1 MKNKGKKADKTVD
14 LEEYI
19 RSDGETVLSSEQSQ
33 TTQAAQTAQTT
44 QKAIKKEEKIAA
56 KRAKEA
62 AKAERRQ
69 KRALRRNEDAALYA
83 PDKMKGFPLSIP
95 IGYLLRFFSIGLSV
109 FGICALIVD
118 SFELVEINLWALLL
132 YCVGSVAAF
141 SLCFIG
147 GKLLFVGIGM
157 IAAFIGGVFL
167 LVGSPLTL
175 ITDGTER
182 LWGRMMDM
190 LEELGYATLSRFD
203 LPSLGSLSVS
213 SDSVEATLIYGGI
226 FTLATLLGLIFAAFS
241 AKRTRII
248 PMLIFGGLICALCFT
263 YNLTGSNI
271 GIVSIL
277 AGLSSTIVL
286 SAYDRLYA
294 EHKNSKKSRAYSGFS
309 SALAGL
315 LVIAVLAGP
324 AAAIKN
330 PWREIK
336 AISRP
341 ISSARNI
348 VMTLLTGGDPRLNV
362 MNSLID
368 KRSAELE
375 DIHFD
380 GVQLFEVSSYTKNQ
394 NIYLRSWIASDFNE
408 SDDSWNLLTDEDYKD
423 MLAAMRNRYAGISG
437 DTLTYSLYRRLDEWL
452 DSDSFPTDKYYGDS
466 KLGYYA
472 TLVDVKS
479 IKSTGLLYT
488 MPQTYAGSSIGNYE
502 YLSREDKYSES
513 VELYSDGI
521 YSSSWLN
528 LKKEFTAPAILPT
541 YTNKNYATNAAN
553 AARYNLL
560 VNDFLKNAA
569 NIATSDADD
578 IRERFTERL
587 KLEGLSSYGT
597 AGIEEFLESS
607 NRRQWIAENVN
618 AYEEYADYVKEFYGK
633 SSSLESVKTIA
644 AELYNDINA
653 ASTDF
658 DKAMAVVNYMILN
671 YSYTTEP
678 TKPSGEYESD
688 IDSFLLETKDG
699 YCVQFATAATLIL
712 RELGIPARY
721 VQGYLANDFYES
733 KDDEGNKIF
742 KSSVTDED
750 AHAWVE
756 IWIDGLG
763 WRTLEVTPS
772 YYSDIYYVDRSSGS
786 NLPSIVDQDKTTS
799 RPEITTKPETSD
811 TVATDDDKKDEGD
824 DEKGKFT
831 LTAADIAKICI
842 SIGSIAVIA
851 LALLLIY
858 RRQKKIRA
866 GRDYYIERAIYGSFA
881 DTAEMAA
888 ISGVLIDCIWEVIKL
903 TVAKP
908 RTGETPQDFA
918 YRVDHPSRPDPR
930 DKKAASAIRRR
941 LAWSHT
947 MAEITETIEELEF
960 SGEISRDGLEK
971 LGEFAESL
979 TKTEYSA
986 LSIPKKLWYRYV
998 RAIM

>member
-1 MKNKGKKADKTVD
+1 MKDKRKKTDKTVD

-19 RSDGETVLSSEQSQ
+19 TSELPSDNESQ
-33 TTQAAQTAQTT
+33 TITE
-44 QKAIKKEEKIAA
+44 KSKNKSKKEKKIAA
-56 KRAKEA
+56 KRAKESTKA
-62 AKAERRQ
+62 ARRK
-69 KRALRRNEDAALYA
+69 KRALKRNEDATLYA
-83 PDKMKGFPLSIP
+83 PDRMKGFPLSIP

-118 SFELVEINLWALLL
+118 SFELVEINLWALLF

-147 GKLLFVGIGM
+147 GKLIFVGAGM
-157 IAAFIGGVFL
+157 IAAFVGGVFL
-167 LVGSPLTL
+167 FAGSPLTL
-175 ITDGTER
+175 ITDGVER
-182 LWGRMMDM
+182 LWSRMMDM
-190 LEELGYATLSRFD
+190 LEELGYATLARFD

-213 SDSVEATLIYGGI
+213 SERVEAALIYGGI
-226 FTLATLLGLIFAAFS
+226 FTLATLIGLIFAAFS
-241 AKRTRII
+241 AKRTRLI

-277 AGLSSTIVL
+277 AGLCSTIVL

-324 AAAIKN
+324 AAAIKT

-341 ISSARNI
+341 ISSARNV

-368 KRSAELE
+368 KRSAGLE

-380 GVQLFEVSSYTKNQ
+380 DVQLFKVSSYTKNR

-408 SDDSWNLLTDEDYKD
+408 SDDSWNLLTDDDYKD
-423 MLAAMRNRYAGISG
+423 MLAVMRNRYAGISG
-437 DTLTYSLYRRLDEWL
+437 DTLTYSLYRRLDSWL
-452 DSDSFPTDKYYGDS
+452 DPDSFPKDKYYDGS
-466 KLGYYA
+466 TLGYYA
-472 TLVDVKS
+472 TLVDVQS

-488 MPQTYAGSSIGNYE
+488 MPQSYAGASIGNYE
-502 YLSREDKYSES
+502 YMSRDDKYSES

-521 YSSSWLN
+521 YTSSWLN
-528 LKKEFTAPAILPT
+528 LKKAFTAPAILPT
-541 YTNKNYATNAAN
+541 YTYKNFAAN
-553 AARYNLL
+553 ADSAARYNLL

-578 IRERFTERL
+578 LRKRFTERL
-587 KLEGLSSYGT
+587 ELEGLSSYGT
-597 AGIEEFLESS
+597 VGIEEFLESS
-607 NRRQWIAENVN
+607 NRRQWIAENVS
-618 AYEEYADYVKEFYGK
+618 AYEEYADYVKAFYGK
-633 SSSLESVKTIA
+633 GASLESIKAIA
-644 AELYNDINA
+644 AELYDEVSA
-653 ASTDF
+653 APTDF
-658 DKAMAVVNYMILN
+658 DKIMAVVNYMILN
-671 YSYTTEP
+671 YEYTTEP
-678 TKPSGEYESD
+678 TKPSGAYASD

-721 VQGYLANDFYES
+721 VQGYLASDFYES
-733 KDDEGNKIF
+733 KDDEGNKNYS
-742 KSSVTDED
+742 SSVTDED

-756 IWIDGLG
+756 VWIDGLG
-763 WRTLEVTPS
+763 WRTIEVTPT
-772 YYSDIYYVDRSSGS
+772 YYSAIYYIDRSSDS
-786 NLPSIVDQDKTTS
+786 NLPSIVDPVTS
-799 RPEITTKPETSD
+799 RPESTTTPETNDTTTKPDIKED
-811 TVATDDDKKDEGD
+811 EDDNEEKDK
-824 DEKGKFT
+824 FA
-831 LTAADIAKICI
+831 LSAADIAKICI
-842 SIGSIAVIA
+842 SIGAVAIVA
-851 LALLLIY
+851 AFLILMY

-866 GRDYYIERAIYGSFA
+866 GRDYYIERAIYGSFE
-881 DTAEMAA
+881 DKAEMAA
-888 ISGVLIDCIWEVIKL
+888 MSGVLIDCIWEVIRL

-908 RTGETPQDFA
+908 HSGETPHEFA
-918 YRVDHPSRPDPR
+918 YRVDHPSRPDVR
-930 DKKAASAIRRR
+930 DKKAAAAIRRR

-947 MAEITETIEELEF
+947 MTEITEIMEELEF
-960 SGEISRDGLEK
+960 SGEIGRDGLED

-979 TKTEYSA
+979 IKTEYSA

-998 RAIM
+998 RAVM

>member
-1 MKNKGKKADKTVD
+1 MKNNRKKTNKTVD

-19 RSDGETVLSSEQSQ
+19 NSDSPSGVT
-33 TTQAAQTAQTT
+33 
-44 QKAIKKEEKIAA
+44 KASAKKAKKIAA
-56 KRAKEA
+56 KRTKES
-62 AKAERRQ
+62 AKAERRK
-69 KRALRRNEDAALYA
+69 KRALRRNEDATLYA
-83 PDKMKGFPLSIP
+83 PDRMKGFPLSIP

-147 GKLLFVGIGM
+147 GKLILVGAGM
-157 IAAFIGGVFL
+157 IAAFVGGVFL
-167 LVGSPLTL
+167 FVGSPLTL
-175 ITDGTER
+175 ITDGVER
-182 LWGRMMDM
+182 LWSRMMDM

-203 LPSLGSLSVS
+203 LPSLGALSVS
-213 SDSVEATLIYGGI
+213 SDRIEAVLIYGGI
-226 FTLATLLGLIFAAFS
+226 FTLATLIGLIFAAFS
-241 AKRTRII
+241 AKRTRLV
-248 PMLIFGGLICALCFT
+248 PMLIFGGLICAVCFT

-277 AGLSSTIVL
+277 AGLCSTVVL

-324 AAAIKN
+324 AAAIKT

-380 GVQLFEVSSYTKNQ
+380 GVQLFKVSSYTKNQ

-408 SDDSWNLLTDEDYKD
+408 SDNSWNLLTDDDYKD
-423 MLAAMRNRYAGISG
+423 MLAVMRNRYTGISG
-437 DTLTYSLYRRLDEWL
+437 DTLTYSLYRRLDSWL
-452 DSDSFPTDKYYGDS
+452 DPDSFPKDKYYGES
-466 KLGYYA
+466 RLGYYA
-472 TLVDVKS
+472 TLVDVES

-488 MPQTYAGSSIGNYE
+488 MPQSYVGASIGNYE
-502 YLSREDKYSES
+502 HLSREDKYSES
-513 VELYSDGI
+513 VDLYSDGI
-521 YSSSWLN
+521 YTSSWLN
-528 LKKEFTAPAILPT
+528 LKKAFTAPAILPT
-541 YTNKNYATNAAN
+541 YIHKNYAAN
-553 AARYNLL
+553 ADSAAKYNLL

-578 IRERFTERL
+578 LRERFTERL

-597 AGIEEFLESS
+597 DGIEEFLESS
-607 NRRQWIAENVN
+607 NRRQWIAENVS
-618 AYEEYADYVKEFYGK
+618 AYEEYAAYVKEFYGK
-633 SSSLESVKTIA
+633 GASLESVKSIA
-644 AELYNDINA
+644 AELYDEVSA
-653 ASTDF
+653 APTDF
-658 DKAMAVVNYMILN
+658 DKIMAVVNYMILN
-671 YSYTTEP
+671 YKYTTEP
-678 TKPSGEYESD
+678 TKPSGEYASD

-721 VQGYLANDFYES
+721 VQGYLANNFYES
-733 KDDEGNKIF
+733 KDDEGNKIYR
-742 KSSVTDED
+742 SSVTDED

-756 IWIDGLG
+756 VWIDGLG
-763 WRTLEVTPS
+763 WRTIEVTPS
-772 YYSDIYYVDRSSGS
+772 YYSAIYYIDRSSDS
-786 NLPSIVDQDKTTS
+786 KLPSIVDPVTS
-799 RPEITTKPETSD
+799 RPEFTTPPETSD
-811 TVATDDDKKDEGD
+811 TTTEPDVKDDEGD
-824 DEKGKFT
+824 EGEKDKFT
-831 LTAADIAKICI
+831 LSAADIAKICI
-842 SIGSIAVIA
+842 SIGAVAIVAVIM
-851 LALLLIY
+851 LLMY
-858 RRQKKIRA
+858 KRQKKIRE
-866 GRDYYIERAIYGSFA
+866 GRDYYIERAIYGNFE
-881 DTAEMAA
+881 DKTEMAA
-888 ISGVLIDCIWEVIKL
+888 ISGVLIDCIWEVVRL
-903 TVAKP
+903 TVAKVHS
-908 RTGETPQDFA
+908 GETPLEFA
-918 YRVDHPSRPDPR
+918 YRADHPARPDPR
-930 DKKAASAIRRR
+930 DKKAAAAIRRR

-947 MAEITETIEELEF
+947 MTEITEIMEELEF
-960 SGEISRDGLEK
+960 SGEISREGLER

-979 TKTEYSA
+979 IKTEYSA

-998 RAIM
+998 RAVM

>member
-1 MKNKGKKADKTVD
+1 MKNKHKNAEKTVD

-19 RSDGETVLSSEQSQ
+19 RSDLPSDE
-33 TTQAAQTAQTT
+33 AQTDT
-44 QKAIKKEEKIAA
+44 KADTKKEKKIAA
-56 KRAKEA
+56 KRAKEN
-62 AKAERRQ
+62 AKAERR
-69 KRALRRNEDAALYA
+69 KRRALRRNEDATLYV
-83 PDKMKGFPLSIP
+83 PDRMKGFPLSIP

-147 GKLLFVGIGM
+147 GKLIFVGAGM
-157 IAAFIGGVFL
+157 IAAFVGGIYLF
-167 LVGSPLTL
+167 VGSPLTL
-175 ITDGTER
+175 ITDGVER
-182 LWGRMMDM
+182 LWSRMMDM
-190 LEELGYATLSRFD
+190 LEELGYATLARFD
-203 LPSLGSLSVS
+203 LPSLGSLSIS
-213 SDSVEATLIYGGI
+213 SEHVEAALIYGGI
-226 FTLATLLGLIFAAFS
+226 FTLATLIGLIFAAFS
-241 AKRTRII
+241 AKRTRLI

-271 GIVSIL
+271 GIVCIL

-315 LVIAVLAGP
+315 LVIAILAGP
-324 AAAIKN
+324 AAAIKT

-380 GVQLFEVSSYTKNQ
+380 NVQLFKVSSYTKNQ

-408 SDDSWNLLTDEDYKD
+408 SEDSWNLLTDDDYKD
-423 MLAAMRNRYAGISG
+423 MLAVMRNRYAGISG
-437 DTLTYSLYRRLDEWL
+437 DTLTYSLYRRLDSWL
-452 DSDSFPTDKYYGDS
+452 DQDSFPTDKYYDGS
-466 KLGYYA
+466 TLGYYA
-472 TLVDVKS
+472 TLIDVQS

-488 MPQTYAGSSIGNYE
+488 MPQSYAGATIGNYE
-502 YLSREDKYSES
+502 YMSREDKYSES

-521 YSSSWLN
+521 YTSSWLN
-528 LKKEFTAPAILPT
+528 LKKAFTAPAILPT
-541 YTNKNYATNAAN
+541 YTNKNYAVNADS

-578 IRERFTERL
+578 LRKRFTKLL
-587 KLEGLSSYGT
+587 KREGLSSYGT
-597 AGIEEFLESS
+597 VGIEEFLESS
-607 NRRQWIAENVN
+607 NRRQWIAENVS
-618 AYEEYADYVKEFYGK
+618 AYEDYANYVKAFYGK
-633 SSSLESVKTIA
+633 GSSLESVKTIA
-644 AELYNDINA
+644 AELYDEVNA
-653 ASTDF
+653 ASADF
-658 DKAMAVVNYMILN
+658 DKIMAVVNYMILN
-671 YSYTTEP
+671 YKYTTEP
-678 TKPSGEYESD
+678 TKPSGEYASD

-733 KDDEGNKIF
+733 KDDEGNKIYR
-742 KSSVTDED
+742 SSVTDED

-756 IWIDGLG
+756 VWIDGLG
-763 WRTLEVTPS
+763 WRTIEVTPP
-772 YYSDIYYVDRSSGS
+772 YYSSIYYIDRSSDS
-786 NLPSIVDQDKTTS
+786 NLPSIVDPVTS
-799 RPEITTKPETSD
+799 RPESTSTPETSD
-811 TVATDDDKKDEGD
+811 TTTKPDNIDDKDNEGEKD
-824 DEKGKFT
+824 KFT
-831 LTAADIAKICI
+831 LSAADIAKICI
-842 SIGSIAVIA
+842 SIGTLVIVS
-851 LALLLIY
+851 ALLLLMY

-866 GRDYYIERAIYGSFA
+866 GRDYYIERAIYGNFE
-881 DTAEMAA
+881 DKVEMAA
-888 ISGVLIDCIWEVIKL
+888 ISGVLIDCIWEIIRL

-908 RTGETPQDFA
+908 RAGETPHEFA
-918 YRVDHPSRPDPR
+918 YRADHPPRPDPHN
-930 DKKAASAIRRR
+930 KKAASAIRRR
-941 LAWSHT
+941 LSWSHT
-947 MAEITETIEELEF
+947 MTEITEIMEELEF
-960 SGEISRDGLEK
+960 SGEISREGLEG

-979 TKTEYSA
+979 IKTEYSA

-998 RAIM
+998 RAVM